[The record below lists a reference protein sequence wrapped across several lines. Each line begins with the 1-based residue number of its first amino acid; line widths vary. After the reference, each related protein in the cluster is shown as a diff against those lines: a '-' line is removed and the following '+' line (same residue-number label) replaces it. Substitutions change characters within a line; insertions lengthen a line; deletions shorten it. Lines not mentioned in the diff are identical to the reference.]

1 MSFYAEKFVV
11 FMLVFIRTVSMF
23 ATAPLYGNK
32 SIPAQVKIWG
42 AAAVAF
48 LLFPLVAANTGTV
61 PMDLG
66 SLVVLGVE
74 EAIVGSAIGFTM
86 SLVFMGI
93 DYAGEI
99 LGIEMGLSISS
110 LIDQQSGVNVAVIG
124 EFEAIVA
131 VFIFLI
137 LNGHLFLLQALEMSY
152 TAVPISGLK
161 LTGPAVNLFVSLS
174 GMVFVTAIKIGAP
187 VIVSLFLADV
197 LLGIMA
203 RMVPQVNVFF
213 VGMPITVGIGIVVL
227 IASLPFFVLV
237 FGKLLNTF
245 EEQTVQLLRFM

>member
-11 FMLVFIRTVSMF
+11 FLLVFIRTLSMF

-32 SIPAQVKIWG
+32 AIPSQVKVW
-42 AAAVAF
+42 AAAGVAF
-48 LLFPLVAANTGTV
+48 ALFPMVAANTGSISL
-61 PMDLG
+61 DLG
-66 SLVVLGVE
+66 AIILMAIE
-74 EAIVGSAIGFTM
+74 EVIVGSAIGFTM
-86 SLVFMGI
+86 GIIFMGV

-124 EFEAIVA
+124 QFEAIVA
-131 VFIFLI
+131 VFIFII
-137 LNGHLFLLQALEMSY
+137 LNGHLFLLQALQMSY
-152 TAVPISGLK
+152 TAVPVSGMK
-161 LTGPAVNLFVSLS
+161 LTGSAVDLFVSLS

-187 VIVSLFLADV
+187 VIVSLFLTDV
-197 LLGIMA
+197 VLGIMA

-213 VGMPITVGIGIVVL
+213 VGMPITVGVGVVIL

-237 FGKLLNTF
+237 FSRLIGVF

>member
-1 MSFYAEKFVV
+1 MTFYAEKFVI

-23 ATAPLYGNK
+23 ATAPLYGNS
-32 SIPAQVKIWG
+32 SIPAQVKVWA

-48 LLFPLVAANTGTV
+48 LLFPLVAASAGTV

-66 SLVVLGVE
+66 SLIVLGVE

-93 DYAGEI
+93 DYSGEI

-124 EFEAIVA
+124 QFEAIVA

-137 LNGHLFLLQALEMSY
+137 LNGHLYLLQALQMSY

-161 LTGPAVNLFVSLS
+161 LTGSAVNLFVGLS

-197 LLGIMA
+197 VLGIMS

-213 VGMPITVGIGIVVL
+213 VGMPITVGVGVVLL

-237 FGKLLNTF
+237 FSKLLNTF
-245 EEQTVQLLRFM
+245 EEQTVQLLRFL